1 MAGHTARTPAD
12 SDERHGLLQS
22 TFDLFLDR
30 TRALTDLMSNAGSG
44 ALGKVPEPVP
54 STVTR
59 MLSSMRQLAE
69 QVPPL
74 TAEFDVLVEEVHAKR
89 ISIQAMQA
97 ELAALDRQLEV
108 LERTLTPMQAWTR
121 QLQRVQRSLLGT
133 IDLPKT

>member
-1 MAGHTARTPAD
+1 MARHTAASTSG

-22 TFDLFLDR
+22 TFDLFIDR
-30 TRALTDLMSNAGSG
+30 TRALADLMASASSG
-44 ALGKVPEPVP
+44 ALGIVPEPVP

-74 TAEFDVLVEEVHAKR
+74 TAEFDVLVDEVHAKR

-108 LERTLTPMQAWTR
+108 LERSLAPMQAWTR
-121 QLQRVQRSLLGT
+121 QIERLQRSLVKT
-133 IDLPKT
+133 IEVPKT